1 MSPTPE
7 DHRPSR
13 TASKS
18 ALSRRRLLRASGGL
32 LAGAALSGR
41 AVGAQS
47 GGGDD
52 ADAPAV
58 AWNRTYGD
66 EFWQRA
72 RSVVQAPDGGFV
84 VAGETVDD
92 AGGYAALV
100 VRTDADGD
108 VMWTQTYGD
117 QPQGA
122 IEILDVP
129 RGGYT
134 LVLDAR
140 TPDSYDNH
148 VAAMG
153 IDEDGA
159 VQWRREYEF
168 GNAYVDDAVR
178 RSDGGYAVVG
188 TTSPDDAPAEA
199 FLLTLDAEGERER
212 VETYDAGDA
221 SLFGQA
227 VVEADDGFGLLTFTT
242 PENVNWSPV
251 LVRTGPDGTERW
263 RRQYEIRGVDVGEGM
278 VRAADGGFVI
288 AGSARGVV
296 CDKSI
301 PDQPEWISTDPD
313 AFLLKVDAEG
323 RRQWAETYS
332 APGPGYASA
341 EADVVVRRP
350 DGGYAFAG
358 ERSASGS
365 NPFWV
370 VGTDASGELLW
381 EQTAGGRDYNYV
393 FSMIRTTDDGYAVT
407 GITTDQHPA
416 EPDVRLVRLT
426 ADS

>member
-1 MSPTPE
+1 M
-7 DHRPSR
+7 
-13 TASKS
+13 
-18 ALSRRRLLRASGGL
+18 
-32 LAGAALSGR
+32 AGAALSGR

-47 GGGDD
+47 GDGDGV
-52 ADAPAV
+52 DAPAV

-92 AGGYAALV
+92 VGGYAALV

-108 VMWTQTYGD
+108 VTWTRTYGD
-117 QPQGA
+117 RPQGA
-122 IEILDVP
+122 IEILTAP
-129 RGGYT
+129 EGGYT

-168 GNAYVDDAVR
+168 GNAYVSDAVR

-188 TTSPDDAPAEA
+188 SLSHDSALGEA
-199 FLLTLDAEGERER
+199 FLLALDAEGEREWVR
-212 VETYDAGDA
+212 TYATDEA

-227 VVEADDGFGLLTFTT
+227 VVEADDGFGLLAFTA
-242 PENVNWSPV
+242 PRSFDRSPV

-263 RRQYEIRGVDVGEGM
+263 RRRYAIRGSDVGIGM
-278 VRAADGGFVI
+278 VRSADGGFAIV
-288 AGSARGVV
+288 GNARGVERV
-296 CDKSI
+296 EV
-301 PDQPEWISTDPD
+301 PPGQPEWNATDPD
-313 AFLLKVDAEG
+313 AFLLTVNADG
-323 RRQWAETYS
+323 CRQWAETYDT
-332 APGPGYASA
+332 ADAEYAN
-341 EADVVVRRP
+341 ADAATVVRRP
-350 DGGYAFAG
+350 GGGYAFAG
-358 ERSASGS
+358 TRSAGQRTLL
-365 NPFWV
+365 WV
-370 VGTDASGELLW
+370 VGTDANGEMLW
-381 EQTAGGRDYNYV
+381 ERTVGGRDYNYV
-393 FSMIRTTDDGYAVT
+393 FSMIRTADGGYAVT
-407 GITTDQHPA
+407 GYTTDGYPA
-416 EPDVRLVRLT
+416 EPDLRLVRLT